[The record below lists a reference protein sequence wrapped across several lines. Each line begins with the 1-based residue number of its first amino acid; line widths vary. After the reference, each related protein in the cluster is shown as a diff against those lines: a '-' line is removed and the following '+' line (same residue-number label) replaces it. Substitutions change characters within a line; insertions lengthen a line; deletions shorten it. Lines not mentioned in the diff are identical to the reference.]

1 MKIAIMTQPLG
12 KNYGGIMQAWALQQ
26 VLKKQG
32 HEVVTIDRQPDDRG
46 CLYHLLRLG
55 YRTVQKALGRRKAPI
70 NLEKHFPEIFQHTN
84 AFVQQ
89 HLSMSEPLD
98 STEKLKAHFER
109 EQYDAVIV
117 GSDQT
122 WRPMYSPNIG
132 NFFLDFLQD
141 KDIKRIAYASS
152 FGVDEWEFTEEQIK
166 YCAPLAQKFDAI
178 SVREDS
184 GVALCKKYLGVDAT
198 HVLDPTLL
206 LERSTYEALFVGKD
220 IPEKNGI
227 CTYILD
233 DAPWKKQVLD
243 YLQKEIMLPCY
254 KNNPEKKDL
263 SEFRLEKIDE
273 YRLPSI
279 ESWIKGFADAEFV
292 VTDSF
297 HGTVFSIIFNKPFIC
312 LLNPDRG
319 GARFYSLMKKISI
332 EDRILKKFD
341 LDKIGVLIECK
352 LDFCYIENI
361 INQLKLESSKFYLK
375 NLIFK

>member
-1 MKIAIMTQPLG
+1 MTQPLG

-26 VLKKQG
+26 VLKSEG
-32 HEVVTIDRQPDDRG
+32 HEVVTIDRQYEPEG
-46 CLYHLLRLG
+46 GLYHLARLG
-55 YRTVQKALGRRKAPI
+55 YRSLKKAIGKRKAPV
-70 NLEKHFPEIFQHTN
+70 NLERYFPEIFQHTN

-98 STEKLKAHFER
+98 STEKLKAHFDR
-109 EQYDAVIV
+109 EKYDVVIV

-132 NFFLDFLQD
+132 NFFLDFLGD
-141 KDIKRIAYASS
+141 KTIKRVAYASS
-152 FGVDEWEFTEEQIK
+152 FGVDEWEFTEEQTR

-184 GVALCKKYLGVDAT
+184 GVPLCKKYLGVDAM

-206 LERSTYEALFVGKD
+206 LERSAYEALFAGKD
-220 IPEKNGI
+220 IQKKNGI

-243 YLQKEIMLPCY
+243 YVQKQIMLPCY
-254 KNNPEKKDL
+254 KNNSHRKDL
-263 SEFRLEKIDE
+263 SEFTLNKIDD
-273 YRLPSI
+273 YRLPSV

-292 VTDSF
+292 ITDSF

-312 LLNPDRG
+312 LLNKDRG
-319 GARFYSLMKKISI
+319 VSRFYSLSNIFLIKNSFLDCYCDSDINNFFM
-332 EDRILKKFD
+332 EDKNYFEMSNNFHKLKF
-341 LDKIGVLIECK
+341 ES
-352 LDFCYIENI
+352 ENF
-361 INQLKLESSKFYLK
+361 LSKF
-375 NLIFK
+375 ICS